1 MIQNIEIS
9 LIYFWHCLKICINL
23 HLLKHQNSM
32 TIFTYVLNRIQ
43 NSLVSSLLCSIF
55 SLFKMFSPC
64 GWYVCDNITHCVV
77 TEHFIVWLSL
87 RFRKD
92 NKIWYDSVKKNK
104 WSKKKSLFD
113 CFTLSHCFFI
123 IWWKELNSMPKYAIW
138 KCKLH
143 LNDDSNFFSWPFDFS
158 SSFSCQLFDIFAHFF
173 PCYLFKT
180 ICFFYL
186 RSFFFSL
193 QKVVV
198 CLLQKK
204 RMHQVENCKENH

>member
-1 MIQNIEIS
+1 
-9 LIYFWHCLKICINL
+9 
-23 HLLKHQNSM
+23 M

-92 NKIWYDSVKKNK
+92 NKIWYDSVKKINDP
-104 WSKKKSLFD
+104 KKNRYSTVLHFHTAFLLFD
-113 CFTLSHCFFI
+113 EKSWIQCQNMLYESASCIWMTIAISFLDPLIFLLLFLVNCSIFLHIFFLVI
-123 IWWKELNSMPKYAIW
+123 CSKR
-138 KCKLH
+138 
-143 LNDDSNFFSWPFDFS
+143 
-158 SSFSCQLFDIFAHFF
+158 FAF
-173 PCYLFKT
+173 LFK
-180 ICFFYL
+180 IV
-186 RSFFFSL
+186 FFSL